1 MAKGKWDYVILR
13 EICELV
19 NYGYTASA
27 KPEPIGPKFL
37 RITDI
42 VPDRVNWSS
51 VPHCEIDETKLSKYR
66 LEKGDIVI
74 ARTGA
79 TTGYAKRI
87 RENREAV
94 FASYLV
100 RLRVSANHDSQ
111 YVGFVIESEN
121 YKHFIQQNIG
131 GTAQPQANAQVLT
144 SFPIPLP
151 PLATQRKIA
160 AILSNYDDLIE
171 NNTRRIKILEEMAGT
186 IYREWF
192 VEFRFPGHEN
202 VKMVDSELGLIPQ
215 GWEIKFLGDVSSV
228 ITKGT
233 TPTTLGKQFVN
244 DGINFIKVE
253 SIDGQGGIL
262 ENKLAKIDD
271 ETHGLLKRSQ
281 LRANDVL
288 FSIAGAIGRVAIVP
302 DRFLPA
308 NTNQALAIVRPSE
321 LSLVPFLYQ
330 TLSAST
336 FLNYSLERVVQ
347 TAQANVSLSVLS
359 SAPITV
365 PAKSVLKGFN
375 RNLGPI
381 LGLIDG
387 LRAKNC
393 NLRTTRDLLLSQLIS
408 GDLDVSD
415 LDIGTEPYRSQER
428 EKFNAT

>member
-13 EICELV
+13 EICESV

-27 KPEPIGPKFL
+27 KPEPTGPKFL

-100 RLRVSANHDSQ
+100 RLRVSASHDSQ

-144 SFPIPLP
+144 SFPISLP

-160 AILSNYDDLIE
+160 AILGNYDDLIE

-192 VEFRFPGHEN
+192 AEFRFPGYEN
-202 VKMVDSELGLIPQ
+202 VKMVESELGLIPH
-215 GWEIKFLGDVSSV
+215 GWEIKRLGDVTSV

-281 LRANDVL
+281 LLANDVL

-308 NTNQALAIVRPSE
+308 NTNQALAIIRPSD
-321 LSLVPFLYQ
+321 LSLVSFLYQ
-330 TLSAST
+330 TLSSST

-359 SAPITV
+359 SAPIIM
-365 PAKSVLKGFN
+365 PAKSVLTDFS
-375 RNLGPI
+375 RNLAPI
-381 LGLIDG
+381 IGLIDR

-393 NLRTTRDLLLSQLIS
+393 SLRTTRDLLLPKLIS
-408 GDLDVSD
+408 GEIDASD
-415 LDIGTEPYRSQER
+415 LDINTDTIQ
-428 EKFNAT
+428 

>member
-171 NNTRRIKILEEMAGT
+171 NNTRRIKILEEMADT

-192 VEFRFPGHEN
+192 VEFRFP
-202 VKMVDSELGLIPQ
+202 
-215 GWEIKFLGDVSSV
+215 
-228 ITKGT
+228 
-233 TPTTLGKQFVN
+233 
-244 DGINFIKVE
+244 
-253 SIDGQGGIL
+253 
-262 ENKLAKIDD
+262 
-271 ETHGLLKRSQ
+271 RS
-281 LRANDVL
+281 
-288 FSIAGAIGRVAIVP
+288 
-302 DRFLPA
+302 
-308 NTNQALAIVRPSE
+308 
-321 LSLVPFLYQ
+321 
-330 TLSAST
+330 
-336 FLNYSLERVVQ
+336 
-347 TAQANVSLSVLS
+347 
-359 SAPITV
+359 
-365 PAKSVLKGFN
+365 
-375 RNLGPI
+375 
-381 LGLIDG
+381 
-387 LRAKNC
+387 
-393 NLRTTRDLLLSQLIS
+393 
-408 GDLDVSD
+408 
-415 LDIGTEPYRSQER
+415 
-428 EKFNAT
+428 